1 MDLVRGSIVL
11 IVLAM
16 IGCGGGGPAPVA
28 VEPPAQTAGIDAV
41 KSMLQDVA
49 GSGELGSGAEG
60 LRTALEAMKGSDA
73 AKATALLADLDALEA
88 SGSPDAAKAKATE
101 MLGKL

>member
-16 IGCGGGGPAPVA
+16 IGCGDGGPAPVA

-49 GSGELGSGAEG
+49 GSGELGSGAPIYPPPCRPPPPPTPAG
-60 LRTALEAMKGSDA
+60 VRTPPGPPAGR
-73 AKATALLADLDALEA
+73 
-88 SGSPDAAKAKATE
+88 GSPPGDLAPAA
-101 MLGKL
+101 